1 MISMVMS
8 QLHACIHL
16 LGSLETWNNYGIIIL
31 LKWQTPC
38 MQTDVTAMRRYPEWF
53 DIWNETKSY
62 EYIGNY
68 VEVFLAERF
77 Y

>member
-8 QLHACIHL
+8 QLHVCIHL

-31 LKWQTPC
+31 LKWQTPR
-38 MQTDVTAMRRYPEWF
+38 MQTNITAMRRHPEWF
-53 DIWNETKSY
+53 DIWNETKRY

-68 VEVFLAERF
+68 VEELLAERF
-77 Y
+77 L